1 MSTGASLFPTFEP
14 MCMREDLDE
23 FRRRELVGCFP
34 TRDTMSARIPVVLKR
49 KIEIAAMQCNTTPSM
64 MLRFFAVQALKNY
77 DIDGFSAV

>member
-1 MSTGASLFPTFEP
+1 
-14 MCMREDLDE
+14 MCMRDDLDE
-23 FRRRELVGCFP
+23 FRRRELVGAFP